1 MSIWG
6 LHGTAKLS
14 GREDDLMGKAITGF
28 VLSMVAGIG
37 ASFINGN
44 LGIIISISIIGSII
58 IYQNDKKD
66 NN

>member
-44 LGIIISISIIGSII
+44 LGIIISNSIIGSII

>member
-37 ASFINGN
+37 ASFIN
-44 LGIIISISIIGSII
+44 
-58 IYQNDKKD
+58 
-66 NN
+66 